1 MYFFHASIHL
11 LLPLTLFLISPQFS
25 QSEGD
30 IACDDKYLA
39 FAESLSLSNVCQEQS
54 LDGSCTED
62 CTTEVSKVHEVCNGK
77 MITGEGGEENPYSL
91 VILIFALDAF
101 GFVPDACVDALY
113 DWVPSINDLP
123 CSEWLFLDL
132 RVGVAD
138 CSSECTDKC
147 KAVINKVYATC
158 NENDTVEDEDGRT
171 ITAREV
177 EQGLTLFRDAECDEH
192 AKSLSFEGE
201 TPTSPA
207 YIIPTTS
214 NHVLTAAYILSVVSF
229 ILV

>member
-1 MYFFHASIHL
+1 
-11 LLPLTLFLISPQFS
+11 
-25 QSEGD
+25 
-30 IACDDKYLA
+30 
-39 FAESLSLSNVCQEQS
+39 
-54 LDGSCTED
+54 
-62 CTTEVSKVHEVCNGK
+62 

-158 NENDTVEDEDGRT
+158 NENDTVEDDGKTVTAQEMEKALQYSNKVYATCNENDTVEDEDGRT

>member
-77 MITGEGGEENPYSL
+77 TITTEDGEEPYSL
-91 VILIFALDAF
+91 TSAIMGYGFLVPATCSDTLI
-101 GFVPDACVDALY
+101 
-113 DWVPSINDLP
+113 DWMLSRNDLP
-123 CSEWLFLDL
+123 CSEWLALNAAGSL
-132 RVGVAD
+132 LL
-138 CSSECTDKC
+138 CSEECTDQC
-147 KAVINKVYATC
+147 KAIINKVYATC